1 MRRPLPI
8 DLNGLSGSVMA
19 GGVAKS
25 HKHAVDLFDNPES
38 LKKILDEIKEQLGL
52 EHVSGSLKTLIDSGS
67 INGSGGH
74 ITMDFKLTGGEDVK
88 KYHIKLGL
96 DCDEISDEHRF
107 DEIAYYSI
115 YHNFGYGPKTLAAI
129 YKDSIVLI
137 LEDANN
143 DLEDGTHSRFSDW
156 KRLKSITPEDLGQ
169 ITEEFRGVFSRIS
182 TAGQITESKEDLIA
196 IEILSLILGTDDVFK
211 KPDNFGVRVFFN
223 RQSEPTYN
231 IKPMVVDLLPNKSYY
246 TFFSKLKASRYC
258 DDFENPNKVA
268 NLIAN
273 LLLKSFDPKN
283 DQRIE
288 NAIPDFHIF
297 EFFKG
302 DNRIGTIDN
311 LKGGLEKIFPDFE
324 KKINDAFDISLKS
337 LNEYCEKG
345 GFLKKFNK
353 SYIETLVNKQR
364 KFILDVGHSLREHK
378 EIRDVLTGDWMPGK
392 YEQTQGAVDINKGHL
407 QKLTV
412 QEALFPSPPMEREP
426 LRPVSGSEGMLGN
439 KRPGEE
445 LIPEGDGIQLRQK
458 LLEDKSK

>member
-1 MRRPLPI
+1 MRKPLPI
-8 DLNGLSGSVMA
+8 DLDGLSGSVMA

-25 HKHAVDLFDNPES
+25 HRHAVDLFDNPES

-231 IKPMVVDLLPNKSYY
+231 IKPMVVDLLPNKSYK

-258 DDFENPNKVA
+258 DDFDDPNKVA

-273 LLLKSFDPKN
+273 LLLKLFDPIN

-297 EFFKG
+297 EFFRG

-311 LKGGLEKIFPDFE
+311 LKGGLEKIFHDFD
-324 KKINDAFDISLKS
+324 KKISDAFDISLKS
-337 LNEYCEKG
+337 LNEYCEKK

-353 SYIETLVNKQR
+353 SEIETLINKKR

-392 YEQTQGAVDINKGHL
+392 YKQTQGVVDIYEGHL
-407 QKLTV
+407 KKLSF
-412 QEALFPSPPMEREP
+412 EEKLFPSPPMDREP
-426 LRPVSGSEGMLGN
+426 LRLELGKEGMLG

-445 LIPEGDGIQLRQK
+445 VIPEGGSQFRLKLRNSMLK
-458 LLEDKSK
+458 

>member
-1 MRRPLPI
+1 MRRPPPLAL
-8 DLNGLSGSVMA
+8 DDVTRVAGA
-19 GGVAKS
+19 GGVVKS
-25 HKHAVDLFDNPES
+25 HKHAADLFDNPES
-38 LKKILDEIKEQLGL
+38 LKKILNEIKEQFGL
-52 EHVSGSLKTLIDSGS
+52 EHVSGSLETLIDNGS

-96 DCDEISDEHRF
+96 DCDEITDEQRF
-107 DEIAYYSI
+107 EEIAYYSI

-129 YKDSIVLI
+129 YEDSIVLI

-143 DLEDGTHSRFSDW
+143 NLEDGSHSRFSDW

-169 ITEEFRGVFSRIS
+169 ITEEFRGVFSGIS
-182 TAGQITESKEDLIA
+182 TAGQITESKEDLLA
-196 IEILSLILGTDDVFK
+196 IEILTLILGTDDVVK

-258 DDFENPNKVA
+258 DNFEDPNKVA

-288 NAIPDFHIF
+288 NEIPDFHVF
-297 EFFKG
+297 EFFRG

-311 LKGGLEKIFPDFE
+311 LKGGLEKIFTDFE

-337 LNEYCEKG
+337 LNEYCKKG

-353 SYIETLVNKQR
+353 SQIETLINKQR
-364 KFILDVGHSLREHK
+364 QFILDVGHSLREHK
-378 EIRDVLTGDWMPGK
+378 EIRDVLTGNWVSGK
-392 YEQTQGAVDINKGHL
+392 HKQTQGVVDIDKAHL
-407 QKLTV
+407 KKLTFD
-412 QEALFPSPPMEREP
+412 EALFPSPPMVREP
-426 LRPVSGSEGMLGN
+426 LRPGSGGEGILG
-439 KRPGEE
+439 KRPGEKVT
-445 LIPEGDGIQLRQK
+445 PDGEGMP
-458 LLEDKSK
+458 LESKFIKR